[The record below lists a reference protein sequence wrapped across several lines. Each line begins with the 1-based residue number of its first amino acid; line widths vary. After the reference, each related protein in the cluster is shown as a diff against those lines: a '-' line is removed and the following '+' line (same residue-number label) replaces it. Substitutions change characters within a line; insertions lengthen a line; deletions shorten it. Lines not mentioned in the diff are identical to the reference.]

1 MDINSH
7 YGEDGYEF
15 DLVGVE
21 NTRHHCLRIV
31 CAIRPIQI
39 NHVCVRVDVFV
50 YVNVSASVNVD
61 ANVSVRAI
69 YCKCECE

>member
-1 MDINSH
+1 MSLIWWAWKILDTTVFGSS
-7 YGEDGYEF
+7 
-15 DLVGVE
+15 
-21 NTRHHCLRIV
+21 
-31 CAIRPIQI
+31 AIRPIQI

-50 YVNVSASVNVD
+50 DVNVSASVNVD